1 MKSKIKK
8 NKKAKKALRKQQDG
22 DDEEGDHL
30 SDGNSGSDESNKP
43 GVEDKADKFSQKR
56 DEDYDNQI
64 FEGDFRMPLGK
75 AALFGRLQE
84 LMDIYK

>member
-43 GVEDKADKFSQKR
+43 GVEDKADKFS
-56 DEDYDNQI
+56 
-64 FEGDFRMPLGK
+64 
-75 AALFGRLQE
+75 
-84 LMDIYK
+84 